1 MQLTAFSSL
10 GDCYQ
15 CFLKLIDESFLT
27 NSIVVRQIFVSLV
40 DQRTNQCLKVRHQ
53 FHGDF
58 DKMIHNLLRLLLL
71 VSTYSHTKPLVYA
84 NLFDV
89 VILSFSPIHQLI
101 YFSYPLVELKS

>member
-53 FHGDF
+53 FHGHACGSLF
-58 DKMIHNLLRLLLL
+58 ISPNTLSYSTLLKTTNSKR
-71 VSTYSHTKPLVYA
+71 YK
-84 NLFDV
+84 F
-89 VILSFSPIHQLI
+89 
-101 YFSYPLVELKS
+101 

>member
-58 DKMIHNLLRLLLL
+58 DKMIH
-71 VSTYSHTKPLVYA
+71 
-84 NLFDV
+84 
-89 VILSFSPIHQLI
+89 
-101 YFSYPLVELKS
+101 

>member
-71 VSTYSHTKPLVYA
+71 VSL
-84 NLFDV
+84 
-89 VILSFSPIHQLI
+89 LSR
-101 YFSYPLVELKS
+101 KSGQVGL